1 MIALAATLLKKEKE
15 HDVYHLEAHISQLVT
30 LTTLPY
36 LERRDLAGLQR
47 IADEITK
54 QPGILYLT
62 IEKGGDIWAHSHSS
76 RDPTIKV
83 TTVAVPIDKSPVP
96 NVDAVIG
103 FQAQHFESASSEL
116 GQIIIFSTIA
126 IAVIA
131 ILTLYF
137 MMVGAMRPLKRLNH
151 LQSMNTDPDDVK
163 LINYSDDISATVD
176 LILNTK
182 EKLEQ
187 SYTQLHC
194 SLKEQRYSYS
204 EARQIEEQSE
214 AIYKASHDAII
225 VANDQDIIIEFS
237 PVAEQIFGW
246 DRDDIV
252 GKPMADTI
260 VPPPMRDMHIQGM
273 RHFLETG
280 EGPVLNKRIELT
292 AIRRSGREFPIE
304 ISISAAK
311 TEKGHIFVSY
321 IRDITQRLQN
331 QTELKIAAHAFDT
344 SAPVFIADNKGH
356 IIRSNP
362 AFTAITGYQSE
373 EVEGEKPRSLSAN
386 PEDLGFHKKI
396 WRILHSEGS
405 WDGDMRLRH
414 KDGHEIPVHM
424 SITSITDE
432 SGDLTHYVAHFFDL
446 TGQKRGEKKLK
457 EMQLAAENANRAK
470 SRFLAAMSHEIRTP
484 MNGVLGVLGLL
495 KETELNDLQRKLVK
509 TARESGELLLAI
521 INDILDFS
529 KMEAGKLS
537 LENNP
542 FNMYDLF
549 EHTVDIVYPQAENKN
564 LQLTSRIVEG
574 VPKYLVGDGD
584 RVRQIML
591 NLLSNA
597 VKYTNTGAVSITL
610 KCLHRRPDS
619 VQLQFD
625 VKDTGIGIDEK
636 HIPTL
641 FDEFTMAEATYNRIH
656 EGSGLGLA
664 ICKQLVSQMNGE
676 ISVMSEV
683 GKGSVFTFTIELDI
697 ADDQQSLEATN
708 KRKQQVDNNISS
720 SLRILVAEDNP
731 ANQIVLRTMME
742 FSGLSVDIVSNGEEA
757 VEAVSRIPYDIVLM
771 DISMPRMDGMEAT
784 KKIRAMGSPTKDVI
798 IVALT
803 AHALRGDREHFIELG
818 MDDFV
823 SKPFTRQS
831 ILDCLARWQ
840 PDKPNTLVE
849 SQLDRSAPAA
859 THITGIA
866 EAAGIADSLSM
877 SKPEPDNAEVQPES
891 REHITNKNEQ
901 LVSPHQEAVS
911 TESIRDKAVAE
922 QPVVDETLAD
932 EPIVDEPTLIQL
944 ARDTSADLVPEL
956 IEFYIKDARQRIET
970 IATAASNA
978 DHYALEF
985 EAHTL
990 GSSAAA
996 HGNKQLCRFCRNI
1009 EKNCIDQNFE
1019 LALESAQAI
1028 AGVAEKSFEAL
1039 EARAER
1045 GFSEQ

>member
-1 MIALAATLLKKEKE
+1 MKIRIRTIYRVALFFAIGLAVMIAFAATLLEKEK
-15 HDVYHLEAHISQLVT
+15 HDDVYHLEAHISQLVT

-36 LERRDLAGLQR
+36 LERGDLEGLQR
-47 IADEITK
+47 ISDEITK

-62 IEKGGDIWAHSHSS
+62 IEKGQDVLAHSHSS

-83 TTVAVPIDKSPVP
+83 TTVSVPIEKSPVP
-96 NVDAVIG
+96 NVEAVIG
-103 FQAQHFESASSEL
+103 FQAQHFESASSEI
-116 GQIIIFSTIA
+116 GQIIIFSTVALAIIA
-126 IAVIA
+126 IFSI
-131 ILTLYF
+131 YF

-151 LQSMNTDPDDVK
+151 LQGTDTAPQDVK
-163 LINYSDDISATVD
+163 LVNYADDISATVEY
-176 LILNTK
+176 ILNTK
-182 EKLEQ
+182 DKLDK
-187 SYTQLHC
+187 SYAQLEA
-194 SLKEQRYSYS
+194 SLKEQKYSYI

-225 VANDQDIIIEFS
+225 VANDQGIIIEFS

-252 GKPMADTI
+252 GKSMAETI
-260 VPPPMRDMHIQGM
+260 VPTPMRDMHIQGM
-273 RHFLETG
+273 RHFLKTG
-280 EGPVLNKRIELT
+280 EGPVLNQRIELS

-311 TEKGHIFVSY
+311 TQKGHIFVSY
-321 IRDITQRLQN
+321 IRDISQRLQN

-344 SAPVFIADNKGH
+344 SQPVFIADNKGH

-362 AFTAITGYQSE
+362 AFSNITGYQSS
-373 EVEGEKPRSLSAN
+373 EVAGKKPRSLTAN

-396 WRILHSEGS
+396 WRILNSQGS
-405 WDGDMRLRH
+405 WEGEMRLRH
-414 KDGHEIPVHM
+414 KAGHNIPVFM

-432 SGDLTHYVAHFFDL
+432 NSELSHYVAHFFDL
-446 TGQKRGEKKLK
+446 TEQKRGEAKLK
-457 EMQLAAENANRAK
+457 EMQQAAENANKAK
-470 SRFLAAMSHEIRTP
+470 SHFLAAMSHEIRTP

-495 KETELNDLQRKLVK
+495 KETELDDLQKKLVK

-537 LENNP
+537 LEDNP

-564 LQLTSRIVEG
+564 LQLTSRIADG

-584 RVRQIML
+584 RVRQILL

-597 VKYTNTGAVSITL
+597 VKYTNTGTVNINL
-610 KCLHRRPDS
+610 QCLHRRHDS
-619 VQLQFD
+619 VQLQVD
-625 VKDTGIGIDEK
+625 VKDTGIGIDQK

-641 FDEFTMAEATYNRIH
+641 FEEFTMAQATYSRTH

-664 ICKQLVSQMNGE
+664 ICRQLVSQMNGQ
-676 ISVMSEV
+676 ISVISEV
-683 GKGSVFTFTIELDI
+683 GKGSTFTFTIELAI
-697 ADDQQSLEATN
+697 ADEQESGEVTS
-708 KRKQQVDNNISS
+708 KSKQDINPTNISDN
-720 SLRILVAEDNP
+720 LRILVAEDNP

-742 FSGLSVDIVSNGEEA
+742 FSGISVDIVSNGVEA

-771 DISMPRMDGMEAT
+771 DISMPHMDGMEAT
-784 KKIRAMGSPTKDVI
+784 KRIRAMNTPAKDVV

-831 ILDCLARWQ
+831 ILDCLNRWQ
-840 PDKPNTLVE
+840 PNDAGIGPK
-849 SQLDRSAPAA
+849 SAPDSALSMA
-859 THITGIA
+859 SKPLTGVADVNAEADTGI
-866 EAAGIADSLSM
+866 
-877 SKPEPDNAEVQPES
+877 DNDAPM
-891 REHITNKNEQ
+891 
-901 LVSPHQEAVS
+901 
-911 TESIRDKAVAE
+911 
-922 QPVVDETLAD
+922 VDEATLA
-932 EPIVDEPTLIQL
+932 QL
-944 ARDTSADLVPEL
+944 AKDTSAELVPEL
-956 IEFYIKDARQRIET
+956 IEFYIKDARQRVEK
-970 IATAASNA
+970 IAQSADEN
-978 DHYALEF
+978 DHYTLEF

-996 HGNKQLCRFCRNI
+996 HGNKQLCAFCRDI
-1009 EKNCIDQNFE
+1009 EKHCLEQSFD
-1019 LALESAQAI
+1019 LAFASAQAI
-1028 AGVAEKSFEAL
+1028 SDIAEKSFEAL
-1039 EARAER
+1039 ETRAEK
-1045 GFSEQ
+1045 GFTEQ